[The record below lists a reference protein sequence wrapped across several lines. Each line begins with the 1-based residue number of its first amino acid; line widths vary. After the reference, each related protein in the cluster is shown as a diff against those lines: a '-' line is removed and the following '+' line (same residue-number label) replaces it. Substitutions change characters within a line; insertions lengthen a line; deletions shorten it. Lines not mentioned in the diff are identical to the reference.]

1 MKVGLWVPE
10 LLCETEINDV
20 DLIATLS
27 NTHKEIV
34 GLDVPM
40 NDVLRVNVLNT

>member
-34 GLDVPM
+34 RLDVPM
-40 NDVLRVNVLNT
+40 NEVPRVNVLNT